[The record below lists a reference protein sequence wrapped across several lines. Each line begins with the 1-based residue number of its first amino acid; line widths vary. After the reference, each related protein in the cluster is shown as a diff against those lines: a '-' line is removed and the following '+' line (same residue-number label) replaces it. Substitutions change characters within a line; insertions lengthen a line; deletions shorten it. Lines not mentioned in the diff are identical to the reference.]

1 MLLPMH
7 TLANSF
13 LATQTWLLAQADT
26 TVNSPTGFFTH
37 NIIYILVV
45 GLVVGVI
52 AKFLTPGRDPGGCI
66 ITSLIGIGG
75 ALLASFV
82 GSLLGI
88 YGNGVGPG
96 LIGSVVGAILLLV
109 IYHLIVGRRGGG
121 PTV

>member
-1 MLLPMH
+1 MH
-7 TLANSF
+7 TLTYS
-13 LATQTWLLAQADT
+13 LLAQT
-26 TVNSPTGFFTH
+26 TTAPTGFFTH
-37 NIIYILVV
+37 NILYILVV
-45 GLVVGVI
+45 GLIVGVI

-75 ALLASFV
+75 ALLASFL
-82 GSLLGI
+82 GSMLGI

-109 IYHLIVGRRGGG
+109 IYHLIIGRKGGG